1 LGAHSDGGCLPI
13 ADNLQVNRTDEDTNR
28 TLIID
33 GILMIRESKSPALV
47 RELLANHRHEGTGEA
62 E

>member
-13 ADNLQVNRTDEDTNR
+13 ADNLQVKRTDEDANR
-28 TLIID
+28 TLILD
-33 GILMIRESKSPALV
+33 GILMIRESKSAALV
-47 RELLANHRHEGTGEA
+47 RGLLANHRHEVTREA